1 MTSARPELRQRL
13 LGEYASAPAGHNHDR
28 LFHRLL
34 AGHLV
39 AVLGLGTVLWTADV
53 PAAVSLAAGRVRS
66 VTVRLGPEFSQP
78 APRPAEPPRRPEEIR
93 PDTRLAQ
100 PRATDPPPDL
110 SQAAPHSPE
119 TAGDDPPRRVYG
131 VRRVFARGLGA
142 DGGGDGSLVVK
153 RGNTLDGVAD
163 TLTATDRD
171 LRAAGSGAASL
182 STVDQAPDPIHQV
195 RPRYSPALLEHRVSG
210 TVAARLL
217 VQADGSVG
225 TVEIVRD
232 IGFDS
237 AAVAAEALRQFRFR
251 PAVRQGEP
259 VAVYITFNIR
269 FEFQE

>member
-1 MTSARPELRQRL
+1 MTASRPELRQRL

-34 AGHLV
+34 AGHLI

-53 PAAVSLAAGRVRS
+53 PAAISLASGRVRS

-78 APRPAEPPRRPEEIR
+78 APRRPEPPRPPEEIR
-93 PDTRLAQ
+93 ADTKLAQ
-100 PRATDPPPDL
+100 PYATEPPPDV
-110 SQAAPHSPE
+110 SEVDPHRPG
-119 TAGDDPPRRVYG
+119 ADNDPPRRVYG

-142 DGGGDGSLVVK
+142 DGGGDGSLVIK

-163 TLTATDRD
+163 TLTATDSD
-171 LRAAGSGAASL
+171 LRAAGSGAAPL
-182 STVDQAPDPIHQV
+182 STVDQAPDPVHQV

-210 TVAARLL
+210 TVTARLL
-217 VQADGSVG
+217 VRADGSVG

-237 AAVAAEALRQFRFR
+237 GVVAAEALRQFRFR
-251 PAVRQGEP
+251 PALRQGEP